1 MYEMSQRHPVWVLE
15 NHVNPCNSVWTHQRQ
30 FGLTWQKGKPVS
42 KCALSM
48 RGLAQLVDEK
58 SN

>member
-1 MYEMSQRHPVWVLE
+1 MSQRHPVWVLE